1 MKKLNSVLMASFAFL
16 AGCQQQQS
24 TYDYYMVHPKELKK
38 EYTQCQTSK
47 APHCEEVARAADD
60 FSKLLEE
67 ESNDPEALGQR
78 IIQMQQELNT
88 LAENYS
94 EAQKTGDPKQIQ
106 FTEEAYRDAKKKLD
120 ILYAVVG
127 MRSPE

>member
-1 MKKLNSVLMASFAFL
+1 MRKLKIVLIMLL
-16 AGCQQQQS
+16 AAVTGCHEQN

-38 EYTQCQTSK
+38 EYTRCQTTK
-47 APHCEEVARAADD
+47 GPQCEEVSRAADD
-60 FSKLLEE
+60 FSKLLED

-94 EAQKTGDPKQIQ
+94 EAQKAGDSKQIQ
-106 FTEEAYRDAKKKLD
+106 LTEEEYQDAKKKLD